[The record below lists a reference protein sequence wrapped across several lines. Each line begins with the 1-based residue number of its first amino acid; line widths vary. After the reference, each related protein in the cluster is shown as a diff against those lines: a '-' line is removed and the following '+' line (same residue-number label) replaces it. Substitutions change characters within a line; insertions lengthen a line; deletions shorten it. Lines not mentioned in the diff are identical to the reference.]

1 MGHTDAEL
9 LRSVGVNGNEALEQL
24 YERHARR
31 VHGLAF
37 RVTRDAVVAEDVT
50 QEVFLELWDRPER
63 YDATRA
69 SFPGY
74 LAVLTH
80 NRAVSRVRREVAMH
94 RREVRH
100 GESRSCFS
108 ECPGE
113 GVTASLVG
121 DRVRTVVAAL
131 PPGDRDAVVLAYFG
145 SLSYRQV
152 AANLGIPEGTAK
164 SRLRRAL
171 LQLAVALRAEGITTS
186 T

>member
-37 RVTRDAVVAEDVT
+37 RVTRDAVAAEDVT

-94 RREVRH
+94 RREVHH
-100 GESRSCFS
+100 GESRSCSS